1 VVGSLVSVVNVG
13 VFLVQVVGDLV
24 LFELEVSE
32 V

>member
-1 VVGSLVSVVNVG
+1 MVGSLVSVVNVG